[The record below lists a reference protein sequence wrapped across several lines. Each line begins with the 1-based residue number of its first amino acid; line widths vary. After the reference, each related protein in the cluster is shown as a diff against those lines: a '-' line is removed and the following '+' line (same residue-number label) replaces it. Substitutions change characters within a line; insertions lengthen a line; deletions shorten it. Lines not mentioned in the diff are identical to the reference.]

1 MRIGILQPY
10 LLPYIG
16 YFQLIACVD
25 RLVVYDDVK
34 YTKKGWINRNRFQSD
49 GVERWFHVP
58 LSRASDFLDIKERRI
73 SQTYDPK
80 SMLNS
85 LENAYSKAQFFDSAI
100 GPIRDV
106 FCYDDYNLFSFL
118 LNSIKTVNNY
128 LDIRTP
134 ILVSSEVMPRNG
146 LRGRDRVVAICKELG
161 ADEYVNPQNG
171 RALYYNEDFAREGL
185 KLLFLTSNL
194 RPYAQAGSTF
204 QAGLS
209 ILDVMML
216 NSVRKIQEMLKDD
229 FLLLP

>member
-58 LSRASDFLDIKERRI
+58 LSRASDHLDIKERRI
-73 SQTYDPK
+73 SPTYDPK
-80 SMLNS
+80 STLNK
-85 LENAYSKAQFFDSAI
+85 LKNAYSKAQFFDSVI
-100 GPIRDV
+100 GPTRDV
-106 FCYDDYNLFSFL
+106 FHYDDYNLFSFL

-128 LDIRTP
+128 LGIRTS

-171 RALYYNEDFAREGL
+171 RALYYAEDFAKEGL
-185 KLLFLTSNL
+185 DLLFLTSNL
-194 RPYAQAGSTF
+194 RPYAQAGNTF
-204 QAGLS
+204 QPGLS

-216 NSVRKIQEMLKDD
+216 NPVTKIQEMLKHD
-229 FLLLP
+229 FILLP